1 MLMRARLSD
10 PSARGPLGCRY
21 LGMLAPREAVNEA
34 WAILAENE
42 PHTGHIGPTALWP
55 SDCYFQTDGTLTE
68 EHAILAAS
76 LAALCDTP
84 DVAAYLADLQTR

>member
-42 PHTGHIGPTALWP
+42 PRQEQGMSGHWPCGRYLSGTAWAAH
-55 SDCYFQTDGTLTE
+55 G
-68 EHAILAAS
+68 AITYS
-76 LAALCDTP
+76 LAALCDALDT
-84 DVAAYLADLQTR
+84 AAYLADLQPR